1 LESAPPLIEIT
12 GLVKRFGDH
21 TVLDGIDLAVGRGDV
36 VVVIG
41 PSGSGKTTLL
51 RCINHLESYEGG
63 SLRLDGV
70 EVGYQDGPEVPRRR
84 RRSDRELARLRSEV
98 GMVFQTF
105 NLFPH
110 LTAVQNVM
118 LGLVKV
124 RRMAKDEARRVA
136 TQWLERV
143 GLGDKL
149 DAPPAQL
156 SGGQMQRV
164 GIARA
169 VAANPKVLLLDEITS
184 ALDPELVSEV
194 LEVVAQLVQ
203 DGMTMVAVTHEM
215 SFAHDVATRVVF
227 MDEGHILCEGPPHEM
242 LVAPANERLQAFLGR
257 FHMSLAMHRDARDAG
272 GG

>member
-1 LESAPPLIEIT
+1 MTQSQEIIT
-12 GLVKRFGDH
+12 VSGLVKRFGEH
-21 TVLDGIDLAVGRGDV
+21 VVLDGVNLKVNRGDV

-51 RCINHLESYEGG
+51 RCMNHLESYEEG

-70 EVGYQDGPEVPRRR
+70 EVGFRDGPEVKPRR
-84 RRSDRELARLRSEV
+84 RRSDRELARIRAQV

-110 LTAVQNVM
+110 LTALQNVT

-124 RRMAKDEARRVA
+124 QGLSKEEAEQTAVK
-136 TQWLERV
+136 WLTRV
-143 GLGDKL
+143 GLSEKL
-149 DAPPAQL
+149 HSLPAHL

-194 LEVVAQLVQ
+194 LEVVRDLARE
-203 DGMTMVAVTHEM
+203 GMTMVAVTHEM
-215 SFAHDVATRVVF
+215 AFAHQVASRVVF
-227 MDEGHILCEGPPHEM
+227 IDRGRILCEGSPDDL
-242 LVAPANERLQAFLGR
+242 LVRPDNERLQAFLSR
-257 FHMSLAMHRDARDAG
+257 FHMSMAAVR
-272 GG
+272 

>member
-1 LESAPPLIEIT
+1 MESAAPIIEIA
-12 GLVKRFGDH
+12 GLIKRFGEH
-21 TVLDGIDLAVGRGDV
+21 TVLNGIDLAVERGDV

-70 EVGYQDGPEVPRRR
+70 EVGYRDGPQAPRRR

-110 LTAVQNVM
+110 LSAVRNVM

-124 RRMAKDEARRVA
+124 RKMAKDEARELA
-136 TQWLERV
+136 TRWLTRV
-143 GLGDKL
+143 GLGDKI
-149 DAPPAQL
+149 DALPAQL

-194 LEVVAQLVQ
+194 LEVVSGLAG

-215 SFAHDVATRVVF
+215 SFAHDVASRVVF
-227 MDEGHILCEGPPHEM
+227 MDEGQILCEGPPHEM
-242 LVAPANERLQAFLGR
+242 LVAPRNERLKAFLAR
-257 FHMSLAMHRDARDAG
+257 FHMSLAMHRDLGRA
-272 GG
+272 

>member
-1 LESAPPLIEIT
+1 MESPPIIEIA

-21 TVLDGIDLAVGRGDV
+21 TVLDGVDLVVDRGDV

-70 EVGYQDGPEVPRRR
+70 EVGYRDGPGVSRRR
-84 RRSDRELARLRSEV
+84 RRSDRELARLRSEL

-110 LTAVQNVM
+110 LSAVQNVM

-124 RRMAKDEARRVA
+124 RRIPKDEAREIASR
-136 TQWLERV
+136 WLTRV
-143 GLGDKL
+143 GLGDKF
-149 DAPPAQL
+149 DALPAQL

-194 LEVVAQLVQ
+194 LDVVSQLAQ
-203 DGMTMVAVTHEM
+203 DGMTMIAVTHEM

-227 MDEGHILCEGPPHEM
+227 MDEGHILCDGPPHEM
-242 LVAPANERLQAFLGR
+242 LVTPRNERLRGFLSR
-257 FHMSLAMHRDARDAG
+257 FHTGLAMGRDVG
-272 GG
+272 

>member
-1 LESAPPLIEIT
+1 LESAPPIIEIA
-12 GLVKRFGDH
+12 GLIKRFGDH

-63 SLRLDGV
+63 SLKLDGV
-70 EVGYQDGPEVPRRR
+70 EVGYRDGPEVRRRR

-110 LTAVQNVM
+110 LSAVQNVM

-124 RRMAKDEARRVA
+124 RRMPKDEARETA
-136 TQWLERV
+136 TRWLTRV
-143 GLGDKL
+143 GLGDKF
-149 DAPPAQL
+149 DALPAQL

-169 VAANPKVLLLDEITS
+169 VAANPKLLLLDEITS

-194 LEVVAQLVQ
+194 LDVVSQLAR

-215 SFAHDVATRVVF
+215 SFGHDVATRVVF
-227 MDEGHILCEGPPHEM
+227 MDQGHILCEGPPHEM
-242 LVAPANERLQAFLGR
+242 LVAPRNERLQAFLAR
-257 FHMSLAMHRDARDAG
+257 FPMGLTMRREA
-272 GG
+272 